1 LARALLPAMAAA
13 IAVRAVAEARPE
25 GTLAGLAVAAGTV
38 QLAVV
43 ATFVALLAATARRA
57 TASARVAD
65 RYLAAGLVWFL
76 LGAAL
81 DLRHLART
89 VGAAD
94 REALLAE
101 IAIWQL
107 PLRDLQIHG
116 LALSMILGVSLRVL
130 PGLLGTPVPDE
141 RRSRRLFWPL

>member
-1 LARALLPAMAAA
+1 
-13 IAVRAVAEARPE
+13 
-25 GTLAGLAVAAGTV
+25 
-38 QLAVV
+38 
-43 ATFVALLAATARRA
+43 
-57 TASARVAD
+57 VAD

-141 RRSRRLFWPL
+141 RRSRRLFWPLQLAILAEAALFPFAMATRRPPLFAGFWVAT